1 MWSTEADVNVR
12 QVGRAGVNGRMVS
25 GRVVTE
31 QFVDPDGS
39 LDLAEIAPEPE
50 GPELDDRSSNAGATW
65 DWEAAYGF

>member
-1 MWSTEADVNVR
+1 MSMEADVNVR
-12 QVGRAGVNGRMVS
+12 QVGRAGMNGRMVS

-50 GPELDDRSSNAGATW
+50 GPELDDRASNGATW